1 MIFPA
6 DTNLVRILGFTSIHR
21 FLCTGPPQTAEP
33 GLCLG
38 WDNLPRFG
46 ALCQVHSLLGGLRA
60 RTFHLHRFHLGIHW
74 VDEWLQTVRLQW
86 DRDTYAV
93 VSPRKSE
100 SIVYTYEASCATG
113 LDHVS
118 CRVSGGHKNGNIK
131 GYTPWTCEWS
141 DSSIMV
147 TKCKTMLK
155 LTKLLSTELSIAIV
169 MIVENRYA
177 ANFSMYGHT
186 HSAIV

>member
-1 MIFPA
+1 MSTNWKWEWPENKVGVAWDWMIFPA

-93 VSPRKSE
+93 VSPGKSE
-100 SIVYTYEASCATG
+100 SMDRSLSSSYGWVLYIRMRP
-113 LDHVS
+113 HVLQAWIMYLAGYL
-118 CRVSGGHKNGNIK
+118 VGIK
-131 GYTPWTCEWS
+131 
-141 DSSIMV
+141 I
-147 TKCKTMLK
+147 
-155 LTKLLSTELSIAIV
+155 
-169 MIVENRYA
+169 
-177 ANFSMYGHT
+177 
-186 HSAIV
+186 